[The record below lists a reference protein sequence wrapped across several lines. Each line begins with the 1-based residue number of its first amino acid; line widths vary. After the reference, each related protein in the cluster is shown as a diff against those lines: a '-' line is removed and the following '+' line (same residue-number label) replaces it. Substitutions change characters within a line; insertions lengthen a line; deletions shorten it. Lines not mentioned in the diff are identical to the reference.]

1 MDTEGI
7 ADGEVFPEAI
17 KRAIEQSDAF
27 LFVIT
32 PSSVESRYCEQEVE
46 YARDLQKRIV
56 PLLREFVPD
65 SDLPAEIRDR
75 NWVPLTDDAEFEPSV
90 GRLLKALDTDLAAAQ
105 AHTRWL
111 VKALEWEAEAR
122 DRSFLLRGSEL
133 RAAET
138 WLASQPEDADPAP
151 TQLQREYLL
160 ASREA
165 AARRQRVLM
174 SGLVGVAAV
183 SIGLLIF
190 ALISRSDAVSERVAA
205 TAQALGAESQSQVS
219 NDPEISVILGRAA
232 VRKRATPESMFAL
245 RAALDASPLQ
255 VGLPTVPS
263 PGSCGVNSGLSA
275 AYRPDG
281 RRIALGT
288 CDGLL
293 RFVNPATDRVVRA
306 ERVAEGI
313 TSLAYSPS
321 GGILA
326 VGTNRGVTLVDPF
339 TGQFAARS
347 AGTIPYGVDAIA
359 FSPSGHLLA
368 ADDRNGITIWTLP
381 GLKARTLERDP
392 NEGGTMVF
400 SRDGGVLIVG
410 GIDNSVHIYDVR
422 TGRLVHRINTAAAG
436 QTGGSWEEVVAL
448 SPDGAELAIGYP
460 SVDGNVGT
468 VSIYN
473 TVDWRLRFTLMS
485 IDEVQISALAFSPDG
500 MRLAVG
506 AEDGTSGV
514 WSLAT
519 RKQLAA
525 YDGPTAAVTGM
536 AFAPDGRS
544 VLTVS
549 NDGIARIWRA
559 LGAEQAYVPVDGNG
573 DYIALAPGRLSILEE
588 GYGHSWL
595 TSFRLPR
602 GQPLGTWHLQGARDQ
617 FDATLSAD
625 GQYLATTGG
634 GRGEVPTKDPIRIWN
649 VARRSVVRTL
659 PSASVSA
666 VYFSPDDSRL
676 VIEQVHSEFG
686 VPTVTVDNLVTG
698 GSVRIALPT
707 ACDSSEGDFV
717 ISRNDRTLAS
727 ESFCGYADV
736 WSLPSGRLLR
746 QVNQGGEASSVDLS
760 PDGSRLLVSS
770 WDSRA
775 TIWSVRT
782 GHRLVNLIGD
792 TRGINAAGFNPDGQL
807 VVTES
812 LDHTVRLWDAHT
824 GQELRVLTFPYD
836 QDDFAFSVNGQQL
849 AISENTPLL
858 NVDDVVRVF
867 DTCPDCTN
875 PHGLLQLSAHQITTQ
890 LTELERTV
898 VDAAGDS

>member
-1 MDTEGI
+1 VTI
-7 ADGEVFPEAI
+7 ARPDLDPELLDLLAEMPNAPPLSDETLEMI
-17 KRAIEQSDAF
+17 RPYATIPAETALAGHAIERQDLIVASSDRGQ
-27 LFVIT
+27 I
-32 PSSVESRYCEQEVE
+32 
-46 YARDLQKRIV
+46 
-56 PLLREFVPD
+56 
-65 SDLPAEIRDR
+65 
-75 NWVPLTDDAEFEPSV
+75 PLTILKPAGVDLTSHTAACVYWVHGGGMVMGDRFSQIDIPLDWLTRLGSVVVTVDYRLAPDVSGITLVEDCYAGLVWTAEHADEIGFDAAKLVVAGTSA
-90 GRLLKALDTDLAAAQ
+90 GGGLAAG
-105 AHTRWL
+105 TTL
-111 VKALEWEAEAR
+111 LAR
-122 DRSFLLRGSEL
+122 DRSG
-133 RAAET
+133 
-138 WLASQPEDADPAP
+138 P
-151 TQLQREYLL
+151 
-160 ASREA
+160 
-165 AARRQRVLM
+165 
-174 SGLVGVAAV
+174 
-183 SIGLLIF
+183 
-190 ALISRSDAVSERVAA
+190 
-205 TAQALGAESQSQVS
+205 
-219 NDPEISVILGRAA
+219 
-232 VRKRATPESMFAL
+232 
-245 RAALDASPLQ
+245 
-255 VGLPTVPS
+255 
-263 PGSCGVNSGLSA
+263 
-275 AYRPDG
+275 
-281 RRIALGT
+281 
-288 CDGLL
+288 
-293 RFVNPATDRVVRA
+293 
-306 ERVAEGI
+306 
-313 TSLAYSPS
+313 
-321 GGILA
+321 
-326 VGTNRGVTLVDPF
+326 
-339 TGQFAARS
+339 
-347 AGTIPYGVDAIA
+347 AIA
-359 FSPSGHLLA
+359 A
-368 ADDRNGITIWTLP
+368 Q
-381 GLKARTLERDP
+381 
-392 NEGGTMVF
+392 
-400 SRDGGVLIVG
+400 VLICPML
-410 GIDNSVHIYDVR
+410 D
-422 TGRLVHRINTAAAG
+422 HRNDT
-436 QTGGSWEEVVAL
+436 
-448 SPDGAELAIGYP
+448 
-460 SVDGNVGT
+460 
-468 VSIYN
+468 
-473 TVDWRLRFTLMS
+473 
-485 IDEVQISALAFSPDG
+485 
-500 MRLAVG
+500 
-506 AEDGTSGV
+506 TS
-514 WSLAT
+514 
-519 RKQLAA
+519 
-525 YDGPTAAVTGM
+525 
-536 AFAPDGRS
+536 
-544 VLTVS
+544 
-549 NDGIARIWRA
+549 
-559 LGAEQAYVPVDGNG
+559 
-573 DYIALAPGRLSILEE
+573 
-588 GYGHSWL
+588 
-595 TSFRLPR
+595 SFRLPR
-602 GQPLGTWHLQGARDQ
+602 GQPLGTWHLPGARDQ

-659 PSASVSA
+659 PSVSVSA